1 MRHTRADKCLVRYA
15 YVQAIRERWFHDGEG
30 MLRKDFDKDIHIGG
44 EAPGN
49 WSPNSLV
56 EIYCEDGI
64 PNASDVHSFAEF
76 GGSTHYNIE
85 DWARIDARA
94 NQLIHEADRSDLQVY
109 TEVHN
114 SAVLSVHLLW
124 DGLYL

>member
-64 PNASDVHSFAEF
+64 PNASDVHSFAEI
-76 GGSTHYNIE
+76 GGGTHYNIE
-85 DWARIDARA
+85 DWISIDARA
-94 NQLIHEADRSDLQVY
+94 NQLLDEANRSDLHAY
-109 TEVHN
+109 TEAHN
-114 SAVLSVHLLW
+114 SAVLSV
-124 DGLYL
+124 YLS